1 METIKTIADAEA
13 LAAKYGITL
22 TPQDYSD
29 MEDVLAERRR
39 QLESQADGGQR
50 ARFVDKFNKWY
61 PKILQALLGIGD
73 VLITM
78 THTILIAFGLPA
90 VLLMLMIV
98 EQQRVGNG
106 MALFEIHPALATFGA
121 VVLVLCNLLF
131 ELLINWNEHR
141 HNYTEPPHL
150 ERSLRLF
157 GQRLAYI
164 TGRSNNWQPR
174 PKSPAHRERV
184 VLRIITFTIL
194 ALALAGSMDTVIQS
208 VGGNWLD
215 ALAAIFT
222 RSTLLQMITWL
233 GGLLFAVAAVIS
245 AQTLSRYVAQKVVE
259 VVAIMNGSA
268 TNKPELVADA
278 LGVTG
283 ANFLMARISE
293 KRTARR
299 LSAASAADMPMAA
312 LSGVVH
318 IGSVGSEPQTT
329 QASTEELAAPGPKV
343 QQALDWIHLNPDLAY
358 LSHNEA
364 AKRAGVSKA
373 TMTRARNWR
382 N

>member
-1 METIKTIADAEA
+1 METIRTIADAEA
-13 LAAKYGITL
+13 LAAKYGIAL
-22 TPQDYSD
+22 TPQDYAD
-29 MEDVLAERRR
+29 MEDVLSERRR
-39 QLESQADGGQR
+39 QLESHTDGQR

-106 MALFEIHPALATFGA
+106 MALFEVHPALATFGA

-157 GQRLAYI
+157 GQRLAYV
-164 TGRSNNWQPR
+164 TGRSSDWQPR

-208 VGGNWLD
+208 VDGNWWQ
-215 ALAAIFT
+215 ALTAIFT
-222 RSTLLQMITWL
+222 RSSLLQMITWL

-259 VVAIMNGSA
+259 VVAIMNSSA

-299 LSAASAADMPMAA
+299 LSAASAADMPAPT

-318 IGSVGSEPQTT
+318 IGSSVPETIGT
-329 QASTEELAAPGPKV
+329 STETKAPGEAVHK
-343 QQALDWIHLNPDLAY
+343 ALKWLEAHPDST
-358 LSHNEA
+358 LSQSKA
-364 AKRAGVSKA
+364 AAAAGVSKS
-373 TMTRARNWR
+373 TMNRAMNWEK
-382 N
+382 